1 MGTLNNITQAARQI
15 DDKVPERLT
24 GTPRISYSTLASD
37 KRLVFDRTGSNP
49 VLVDFFFALNYFVW
63 MTPTAP
69 SGPGVA
75 LVLVDVQ
82 NDFLNGT
89 RK

>member
-1 MGTLNNITQAARQI
+1 M
-15 DDKVPERLT
+15 
-24 GTPRISYSTLASD
+24 
-37 KRLVFDRTGSNP
+37 VFDRTGSNP

>member
-24 GTPRISYSTLASD
+24 GTPRISYSTLVSD

-49 VLVDFFFALNYFVW
+49 VLVDFLQFHFVR
-63 MTPTAP
+63 MPPTVP

-75 LVLVDVQ
+75 LVIVDVQ
-82 NDFLNGT
+82 NDFINGT